1 MILGVNLSMVEEGA
15 RVHMGIPPF
24 FFKNFLHILV
34 GNEEVFLFSI
44 LVLYTS
50 LNLQLISVGVLV
62 SVLIVLIPQYCY
74 GRDDC

>member
-1 MILGVNLSMVEEGA
+1 MEYRFFHGGRGGVCAHG
-15 RVHMGIPPF
+15 HPF
-24 FFKNFLHILV
+24 LNFLHIFAD
-34 GNEEVFLFSI
+34 NEEVFLFSI

>member
-1 MILGVNLSMVEEGA
+1 MMLGVNFFHGGGGGVCAHG
-15 RVHMGIPPF
+15 HPF
-24 FFKNFLHILV
+24 LNFLHIFAD
-34 GNEEVFLFSI
+34 NEEVFLFSI
-44 LVLYTS
+44 LILYTS

>member
-1 MILGVNLSMVEEGA
+1 MCAHG
-15 RVHMGIPPF
+15 HPF
-24 FFKNFLHILV
+24 LNFLHIFAD
-34 GNEEVFLFSI
+34 NEEVFLFSI

-74 GRDDC
+74 GGDDC

>member
-1 MILGVNLSMVEEGA
+1 MCAHG
-15 RVHMGIPPF
+15 HPF
-24 FFKNFLHILV
+24 LNFLHIFAD
-34 GNEEVFLFSI
+34 NEEVFLFSI

-74 GRDDC
+74 GRYDC